1 MQTSENSSSLER
13 RIDVTVPMAQF
24 NMEVEKRLQKLAHT
38 VKLHGFRPGKVP
50 LKVVA
55 RQFGDQ
61 VRQEVLESELETRFV
76 DAIKDKSLKVAGFPR
91 FEANKEETGSESLV
105 YGAVFEIYPEV
116 ALGDISEAKIE
127 RPVFEVSEADVDKT
141 LETLRK
147 QRAVFEPVERAAES
161 GDKVDID
168 FAGKIGKEAFEGG
181 SAKGAQVVLGEGRM
195 LADFEA
201 AIIGMKP
208 GETKAA
214 KVTFPKDYHGQDVA
228 GKKAVFDITLNRIEA
243 PKLPE
248 LDEEFAK
255 SLGVSGMDEVRQEIM
270 DNLKREVKRR
280 IQSQLKDQVM
290 QSLLDSTK
298 VELPRSLVEMEVH
311 RLVDQAR
318 GDLEARGIKT
328 KDMPIPHEMFEEQ
341 AKRRVNLGLILAELV
356 KVHALHAK
364 PEQVRAVI
372 EEFAQHYEHPEEVI
386 RWHYA
391 DASRLNDAESFA
403 LEENVVNWALGL
415 AKVEDKAVTF
425 EELMGSR
432 DAAI

>member
-13 RIDVTVPMAQF
+13 RIDVTVPVAQF
-24 NMEVEKRLQKLAHT
+24 NKEVEKRLQRLAHT

-55 RQFGDQ
+55 KQFGDQ

-76 DAIKDKSLKVAGFPR
+76 SAVKEKSLKVAGFPR

-105 YGAVFEIYPEV
+105 YGAVFEVYPEV
-116 ALGDISEAKIE
+116 TLGDMAKAKIE
-127 RPVFEVSEADVDKT
+127 RPVFEVSDADVDRT

-147 QRAVFEPVERAAES
+147 QRAVFEPVDRAAES

-168 FAGKIGKEAFEGG
+168 FAGKIGKEPFEGG
-181 SAKGAQVVLGEGRM
+181 SAKGTQVLLGQGSM
-195 LADFEA
+195 LEDFEA
-201 AIIGMKP
+201 AIIGMKT
-208 GETKAA
+208 GETKSA
-214 KVTFPKDYHGQDVA
+214 KVTFPKDYHGKDVA
-228 GKKAVFDITLNRIEA
+228 GKKAVFEITLNRVEA

-248 LDEEFAK
+248 FDEEFAK
-255 SLGVSGMDEVRQEIM
+255 SLGVSSMDEVRKEVL

-280 IQSQLKDQVM
+280 IQGRLKDQVM

-328 KDMPIPHEMFEEQ
+328 KDMPIPREMFEDQ

-364 PEQVRAVI
+364 PEQIRAVI

-391 DASRLNDAESFA
+391 EPSRLNDAESFA
-403 LEENVVNWALGL
+403 LEENVVDWALGL

-425 EELMGSR
+425 DELMGN
-432 DAAI
+432 